1 MTHILEDLKN
11 FVDSSPTSYHT
22 VQQIANR
29 LSLCD
34 YVPLQEEESWNLEK
48 GKRYFVIRGGSI
60 TAFSLPLSLPKSIII
75 IGSHTDSPAL
85 KLKPNPEH
93 RKGNMQ
99 LLSVE
104 PYGSPLL
111 NSWLNRDLSLAGR
124 VIVSTSQGKR
134 LEKLVW
140 IDDAPLIIPQ
150 LAIHLDREIHEKGL
164 LLNKQEHIVPLA
176 GFCKT
181 QEPLSSYLE
190 TVLHRHIQFNSLLGF
205 DLFLVPL
212 EPLRFLG
219 LEGEFIASYR
229 LDNLSSAHAATTAMG
244 MLNSPSEKTL
254 QIAAFWDH
262 EEIGSRTSDGAGSSL
277 LKDTLKRIR
286 HALKMEK
293 EDFLRIKNQ
302 SLIVSVDVAHSFHP
316 GYEKKYDPQHQPLLG
331 EGIVLKFNAD
341 HKYTTN
347 GPTAAIVVEALK
359 ELNLRYQNYAGRN
372 DLGGG
377 STIGPVVE
385 TQMGIPTIDIG
396 IPLLSMH
403 SIREILSGRDHID
416 MCTLLHHLL
425 IKRLES

>member
-1 MTHILEDLKN
+1 MAHILEDLKS
-11 FVDSSPTSYHT
+11 FIDSSPTSYHA

-34 YVPLQEEESWNLEK
+34 YLHLEEDAPWHLEK

-60 TAFSLPLSLPKSIII
+60 TAFSIPLSLPTSMVI
-75 IGSHTDSPAL
+75 IGSHTDSPSL
-85 KLKPNPEH
+85 KLKPNPEY

-104 PYGSPLL
+104 TYGSPLL
-111 NSWLNRDLSLAGR
+111 SSWLNRDLSIAGR
-124 VIVSTSQGKR
+124 VIVSTSHERR
-134 LEKLVW
+134 LEKLIW
-140 IDDAPLIIPQ
+140 MDDAPLIIPQ
-150 LAIHLDREIHEKGL
+150 LAIHLDKEIHEKGL

-181 QEPLSSYLE
+181 QETLSSYLE
-190 TVLHRHIQFNSLLGF
+190 TILHRHIQFNSLLGF

-212 EPLRFLG
+212 ESSRFLG
-219 LEGEFIASYR
+219 PEGEFIASYR
-229 LDNLSSAHAATTAMG
+229 LDNLSSAHASATAMG
-244 MLNSPSEKTL
+244 LLNSPSEKTL
-254 QIAAFWDH
+254 QVAAFWDH
-262 EEIGSRTSDGAGSSL
+262 EEIGSRTSEGAGSSL

-286 HALKMEK
+286 HAIKMEK
-293 EDFLRIKNQ
+293 EAYLRIKNK

-347 GPTAAIVVEALK
+347 GFTAAILVESLK
-359 ELNLRYQNYAGRN
+359 ELNLRYQNYVGRN
-372 DLGGG
+372 DLSGG
-377 STIGPVVE
+377 STIGPTVE

-396 IPLLSMH
+396 VPLLSMH
-403 SIREILSGRDHID
+403 SIREIIAGRDHVD

-425 IKRLES
+425 ITQLES